1 MKTAEQDD
9 WPDLCSLADGLKACD
24 TIVVVVEVL
33 EDGCDGRGAIYGTV
47 PSIPDIQLGAT
58 TRVGVVT
65 FHGHE
70 VRASTLARWRSR

>member
-1 MKTAEQDD
+1 VPCITPQ
-9 WPDLCSLADGLKACD
+9 LAPFRSRSSRV
-24 TIVVVVEVL
+24 IVRVRHSFIG
-33 EDGCDGRGAIYGTV
+33 DARKGCALGAIYGTV
-47 PSIPDIQLGAT
+47 PSIPDIKLGAT